1 MPRELTPVSKTDWLR
16 EDQPIPGQ
24 NFVCISYVAPEDFIK
39 KYEVYCFEEFLK
51 RWNFNKSI
59 EVFVTFLNFISYKY
73 KVSVD
78 DLHSDFKEFVESERE
93 KLQDSNIS
101 LDLKDYMTTNRDQ
114 LLSSFGKIH
123 DFQTSV
129 RGVKVRGVYST
140 KDDAIEMAR
149 KLNENDRSVSVHVAD
164 VGKWLALDNVV
175 GKDVKYQE
183 SELNT
188 LMEEREKNDIRAKSE
203 FDNRVET
210 AKREAMAENI
220 KKAEKTGNVL
230 TQMIDEH
237 GQLTGVGNITQ
248 EQQFGDSDKS
258 VTIDELKE
266 EMFEGDNIVTSL
278 TDHGQSKLKSG
289 PLANKDNTEQSE
301 KDTQSH

>member
-24 NFVCISYVAPEDFIK
+24 NFVCISYVAPEDIIK

-59 EVFVTFLNFISYKY
+59 EVFVTFLNFVSYKY

-188 LMEEREKNDIRAKSE
+188 LMEEREKNDIRAKTE

-210 AKREAMAENI
+210 AKRDAMAENI

-266 EMFEGDNIVTSL
+266 ELFEGDNIVTSL

-289 PLANKDNTEQSE
+289 PLA
-301 KDTQSH
+301 TQTTNEDKNI

>member
-1 MPRELTPVSKTDWLR
+1 MPRELTHVSKTDWLR

-24 NFVCISYVAPEDFIK
+24 NFVCMSYVAPEDIIK
-39 KYEVYCFEEFLK
+39 KYEVFCFEEFLK

-59 EVFVTFLNFISYKY
+59 EVFVTFLNFVSYKY

-78 DLHSDFKEFVESERE
+78 DLHKDFKEFVESERE
-93 KLQDSNIS
+93 KLQDCNIS
-101 LDLKDYMTTNRDQ
+101 LDLKDYMNTNRDQ
-114 LLSSFGKIH
+114 LLSSFGKTH

-129 RGVKVRGVYST
+129 RGIKVRGVYST
-140 KDDAIEMAR
+140 KDEAIERA
-149 KLNENDRSVSVHVAD
+149 KDLNENDRSVSIHVAD
-164 VGKWLALDNVV
+164 VGKWLPLDNVI

-203 FDNRVET
+203 FDNRVEN
-210 AKREAMAENI
+210 AKREAMVENI
-220 KKAEKTGNVL
+220 KKAENTGNVL

-248 EQQFGDSDKS
+248 EQQFNNSDIS
-258 VTIDELKE
+258 VTIDKLKE
-266 EMFEGDNIVTSL
+266 ELFEGDNIITSL
-278 TDHGQSKLKSG
+278 TDHGQSELKSG
-289 PLANKDNTEQSE
+289 PLA
-301 KDTQSH
+301 TQTNNEDKRI